1 MSNHKSDKQAGSLH
15 LRNVPHAIIQRA
27 KMAALRE
34 QKTLREWIL
43 DTILEKLR
51 GSK

>member
-15 LRNVPHAIIQRA
+15 LRNVPYAIIVRA

-34 QKTLREWIL
+34 GTTLRQWIL
-43 DTILEKLR
+43 DAIVAKYRSEK
-51 GSK
+51 

>member
-1 MSNHKSDKQAGSLH
+1 MEPKQVGSLN
-15 LRNVPHAIIQRA
+15 LRNIPHAIIQRA

-43 DTILEKLR
+43 ETILEKLR
-51 GSK
+51 RAK